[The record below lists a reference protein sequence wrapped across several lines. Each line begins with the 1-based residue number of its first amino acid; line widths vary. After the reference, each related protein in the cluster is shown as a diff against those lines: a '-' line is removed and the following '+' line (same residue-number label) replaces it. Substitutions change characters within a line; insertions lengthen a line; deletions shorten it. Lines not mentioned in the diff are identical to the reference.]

1 MSDTV
6 IDQTPMFILGT
17 GLCIKN
23 NQTAASLGFHDCAM
37 DSSLLPTMVRRRTSE
52 ATRVAISAA
61 TRACV
66 NAGSDHDLPAVFV
79 SLLGET
85 VVTEKLCQA
94 IAKNEYPLSPTLF
107 HNSVHNTA
115 SSYWSMASDS
125 QAPMLAMSGLEDG
138 FALGLLECWCQLQ
151 AGAEKLLLVVYE
163 EEAPALLLPDYQWE
177 PCAVALVLG
186 HPADGLAS
194 ISRPVQSRQPNG
206 CTVQDSLSS
215 SSPVMAGF
223 PLLRTLLH
231 NKSGVHC
238 VEVSPGELPWLTEVV
253 VP

>member
-6 IDQTPMFILGT
+6 FDQTPMSILGT

-23 NQTAASLGFHDCAM
+23 NQTAASMGFHDCAL
-37 DSSLLPTMVRRRTSE
+37 DASLLHAMVRRRTSE

-61 TRACV
+61 TRACA

-79 SLLGET
+79 SLSGEIQ
-85 VVTEKLCQA
+85 VTDKLCQA

-125 QAPMLAMSGLEDG
+125 QAAMMAMSALEDG
-138 FALGLLECWCQLQ
+138 FALGLLESWCQLQ
-151 AGAEKLLLVVYE
+151 SGAEKLLLVVYE
-163 EEAPALLLPDYQWE
+163 EEAPTHLLPDYKWE
-177 PCAVALVLG
+177 PCAVSLVLG
-186 HPADGLAS
+186 HPANGLAS
-194 ISRPVQSRQPNG
+194 ISRPIQSRQPSG
-206 CTVQDSLSS
+206 LSLQDSISS
-215 SSPVMAGF
+215 SSLAMAGL
-223 PLLRTLLH
+223 PLLRTLLN
-231 NKSGVHC
+231 NKSGVHR
-238 VEVSPGELPWLTEVV
+238 VEVSQGVLPWLAEVV